1 MKKSSSQSWL
11 SLSWGEILA
20 SFSTASKLLQNALL
34 DSLLHIYFILKQN
47 DNCNVSFNVNFRLQ
61 KTSKSLAEN
70 SKNPKLKTSKDPK
83 FWTTSKK
90 YKNGSIFKCFIGT
103 ELKPSY
109 FLPRNKFLT
118 GILNFM
124 QLKMHKNPGS
134 TLKIRLH
141 CNRYS
146 HLGTLNRNMS

>member
-1 MKKSSSQSWL
+1 MIIATFHL
-11 SLSWGEILA
+11 MLILD
-20 SFSTASKLLQNALL
+20 LRRNQNPW
-34 DSLLHIYFILKQN
+34 
-47 DNCNVSFNVNFRLQ
+47 Q
-61 KTSKSLAEN
+61 KIPRIEN
-70 SKNPKLKTSKDPK
+70 SKLQKIQNSDRQI
-83 FWTTSKK
+83 TSKK

-141 CNRYS
+141 CNPYS